1 MSHMTKYLIGALA
14 TISLLIGGTYY
25 ILNDAN
31 PAPKYTA
38 LSLDKSSSQSVQKT
52 VQKEATSS
60 AALALDIASSDIDL
74 QSSIEDL
81 EKSIKDIDSADSDLT
96 KLLSNL

>member
-38 LSLDKSSSQSVQKT
+38 LSLDKSSGQSVQKT
-52 VQKEATSS
+52 AQKEATSS
-60 AALALDIASSDIDL
+60 TALNIASSDIDL